1 MSLNFQQLSETGSL
15 ELQNSIWKDQ
25 IMIFQIAVKQKTPA
39 VIILNTYHR
48 RIKRAL
54 KIWRPSASLD
64 RSCLIATKFRILKTF
79 LPDKIVVPQG

>member
-1 MSLNFQQLSETGSL
+1 MSKTILVTVLLIVAQFSTIIRDWITRTTEFHLEKSGHDISDYGET
-15 ELQNSIWKDQ
+15 
-25 IMIFQIAVKQKTPA
+25 KTPA

-64 RSCLIATKFRILKTF
+64 RSCLIATKI
-79 LPDKIVVPQG
+79 